1 VKKGLLLILLPLF
14 NCVQAQESEALRA
27 RLNVVREDIF
37 VLIEAVV
44 ENNAFLY
51 NDKLNY
57 HLLSLKKQAQ
67 TNKYEKSDR
76 YGDFT
81 LLPNENKVITS
92 IKVNLE
98 EEQELKIY
106 LFVKEGKRLV
116 AQDSIKINEV
126 VDLLKTTY
134 LKEVEIEI
142 KGLVVENTKT
152 KFGKDFYDAFYQL
165 YLRKGTNYPFVVNI
179 NEKPFPGTGSLISVE
194 VEDQNIIEFQTRP
207 DLEYLEKAAEY
218 ALERIE
224 NYNKNRKKVEKVY

>member
-1 VKKGLLLILLPLF
+1 MFILSF
-14 NCVQAQESEALRA
+14 TGVQAQEQEALQA

-37 VLIEAVV
+37 VLIEALV
-44 ENNAFLY
+44 ENNAYIY

-57 HLLSLKKQAQ
+57 HLLTLKKQSQ
-67 TNKYEKSDR
+67 TRQYEKSDR

-81 LLPNENKVITS
+81 LLPNENKVVTS
-92 IKVNLE
+92 IKINLE

-116 AQDSIKINEV
+116 AQDSVKINEV

-152 KFGKDFYDAFYQL
+152 KFGKDFYDAFFQL
-165 YLRKGTNYPFVVNI
+165 YLRKGMNYPFVINI
-179 NEKPFPGTGSLISVE
+179 NEKPFPGTGSLIAVE
-194 VEDQNIIEFQTRP
+194 VEDQTLIEFQTRP
-207 DLEYLEKAAEY
+207 DQEYLEKAAEY
-218 ALERIE
+218 AMERVD
-224 NYNKNRKKVEKVY
+224 NYNKHRKSTEKVY